1 MKLLKRAASLLL
13 AAVISVGTAAAVYAE
28 SPAGSGT
35 PTGADLLI
43 TDGNVPQSTP
53 QTEPGSITADQTTP
67 DQPPAEPIPDIKP
80 EPKPGDS
87 DKVFQPVNYRE
98 WTWWDGESEFNENT
112 DYYIEETMG
121 LRGEFTLP
129 ASSRLL
135 IAEDVKFYI
144 FSADKFTVYGSLI
157 VAPGAEMLGS
167 GVFSLMESG
176 TFENYG
182 SAKFTKSS
190 VVNISSDLVTY
201 GGSETAFGGET
212 FVYGS
217 GKFTNYGTAY
227 VTRFSETTVTGTWR
241 TMESGLFYIAGSLTT
256 TLSGTFYTAGYTSLQ
271 DHTRITNSGTYIID
285 TTVKYYV
292 DENARVTNT
301 RSGRIIDYRDPE
313 QKISAEE
320 FKSGIKGI
328 DVSVWQGVID
338 WKQVKEAGVR
348 FAIIRS
354 SSGPRVDKLFDYNI
368 VEAQKAGILVGV
380 YHYCYAM
387 NPEEAREE
395 ARHFIETI
403 KPYRIDYPVMF
414 DFEDNSQAKLGKETL
429 TAIAEAF
436 LSELKNAG
444 YYPMIYSYRNWLE
457 NNLDMDR
464 LSEYDVALAEW
475 NVTTP
480 KYTRPYGIW
489 QYSCKGRISGI
500 EGDVDLD
507 LCYRD
512 YAKLIREGG
521 YNNLS

>member
-1 MKLLKRAASLLL
+1 MKLFKRAASLLL
-13 AAVISVGTAAAVYAE
+13 AAVISIGTAAAAYAD

-35 PTGADLLI
+35 PVGADFLV
-43 TDGNVPQSTP
+43 TDGNVPPSTP
-53 QTEPGSITADQTTP
+53 QINPDTAADQTTP
-67 DQPPAEPIPDIKP
+67 EQIPGIKP
-80 EPKPGDS
+80 EAAPGDS
-87 DKVFQPVNYRE
+87 DKVFEPVNLRE
-98 WTWWDGESEFNENT
+98 WRWWDGESELKENT
-112 DYYIEETMG
+112 DYYIDYTLG
-121 LRGEFTLP
+121 LRRELTLP
-129 ASSRLL
+129 EGSRLL
-135 IAEDVKFYI
+135 ITGDVKFNI
-144 FSADKFTVYGSLI
+144 FTADKLTVGGTLI
-157 VAPGAEMLGS
+157 IAPGSELISS
-167 GVFSLMESG
+167 GTLSLLESG
-176 TFENYG
+176 AFENYG
-182 SAKFTKSS
+182 SAKFTTMSI
-190 VVNISSDLVTY
+190 VNISSDFVTY
-201 GGSETAFGGET
+201 GGSETAFGGKI

-217 GKFTNYGTAY
+217 GRFTNYGTAY
-227 VTRFSETTVTGTWR
+227 VTRLSEATVTGTWR
-241 TMESGLFYIAGSLTT
+241 SMESGLMYIDGSFTT
-256 TLSGTFYTAGYTSLQ
+256 TLSGTFNIAGYTSIQ
-271 DHTRITNSGTYIID
+271 EHSWITNSGTYIIE

-292 DENARVTNT
+292 DENARIANT
-301 RSGRIIDYRDPE
+301 QSGRIIDYRDPMYNTPVD
-313 QKISAEE
+313 E

-328 DVSVWQGVID
+328 DVSVWQGIID
-338 WKQVKEAGVR
+338 WKSVKDAGIQ

-368 VEAQKAGILVGV
+368 TEAQKAGILVGV

-414 DFEDNSQAKLGKETL
+414 DFEDNSQVKLGKEML

-436 LSELKNAG
+436 LSEVKNAG

-500 EGDVDLD
+500 AGDVDLD
-507 LCYRD
+507 LCYKD